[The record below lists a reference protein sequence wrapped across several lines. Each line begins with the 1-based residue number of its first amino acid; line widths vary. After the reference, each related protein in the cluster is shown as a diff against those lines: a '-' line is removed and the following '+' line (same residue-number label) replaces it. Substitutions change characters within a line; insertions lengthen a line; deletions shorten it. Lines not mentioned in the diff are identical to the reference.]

1 MLRLFLIPIQV
12 RCARRRVMLGLCAA
26 HVIWLQLTY
35 GQRLYTSFGQVAE
48 RALGFTPTGLAVH
61 MHPGGNRSEVA
72 VLAKSPPELYTF
84 ALSDSGTILQLG
96 ASPLGGARQGLIA
109 ADPGVNGEP
118 QFLCLSADGADLCI
132 LTREGGVYREKTL
145 PLSQKSD
152 RLLLADIDN
161 DGRKDVLLF
170 GKNRTG
176 VSTLLGR
183 PGGRY
188 VPGPELFVDISISD
202 LTTVDLNG
210 DGITD
215 VLACNWLSNQL
226 SLYYG
231 ISRMVFSEQGTFELP
246 GEPDRIATTW
256 LDRHRFLGVAIS
268 IPGER
273 KIALLRAAPSGD
285 LQLEGTM
292 SLPGR
297 PVALGFAP
305 IHDEAIPD
313 LVIPADD
320 GIIVSRGAG
329 LFEFSPPTLLGP
341 GEDPAGWALADVDG
355 DRKTDLAVAERGAQ
369 RLVFLANAEH
379 GSSATWPSCYA
390 VGSKP
395 LGVVT
400 ADFDGDGRQDI
411 AVANSSSATVSLL
424 FNRGRH
430 RFTGQQTVFVP
441 EGPAHLTIPY
451 SAPHA
456 VIRTLVSAHPSVDQV
471 GVLTLQEDPLRATS
485 FSIPTGPEPRVI
497 HAWEDTSALRIL
509 LRYGAR
515 NAGARSLSLFE
526 QIGGRQF
533 LERALRA
540 SLPERL
546 AVVSME
552 QEAGREAYTIAYV
565 SSEGQNGK
573 CSLSLADVSKQFSA
587 GPVKQSLTFF
597 DSTSSTTA
605 VIPATLTAGG
615 LRDMIIVL
623 GRPDDALLIA
633 LRNPDGSFR
642 PEIERIPDVALA
654 TEEDLV
660 VRDVDGDG
668 HPDITVRNTL
678 TDEIQTFFGSSR
690 GFGRGVRICSARGVR
705 GFAIAPLVVA
715 DIQDLVLTRYNE
727 GTVVIL
733 YAPFRHQQ

>member
-1 MLRLFLIPIQV
+1 MSRLLLIPIHV
-12 RCARRRVMLGLCAA
+12 RCARRRAVLGLCAA
-26 HVIWLQLTY
+26 HMIWLQLTY

-48 RALGFTPTGLAVH
+48 RSLGFTPTGLAVH
-61 MHPGGNRSEVA
+61 ALPAGSRSEVA
-72 VLAKSPPELYTF
+72 VLAKSPPALYTF
-84 ALSDSGTILQLG
+84 ALSDSGTIVQLG
-96 ASPLGGARQGLIA
+96 TSPLGGSRQGLIA
-109 ADPGVNGEP
+109 ADAGPNSEP
-118 QFLCLSADGADLCI
+118 QFLCLSADGEELCI
-132 LTREGGVYREKTL
+132 LTREGGLYREKTL
-145 PLSQKSD
+145 SLPQKSE

-188 VPGPELFVDISISD
+188 VPGPDLFVDISISD
-202 LTTVDLNG
+202 LTTIDLNG

-231 ISRMVFSEQGTFELP
+231 ISRMVFSEQGTFDLP
-246 GEPDRIATTW
+246 GEPDRIAATW
-256 LDRHRFLGVAIS
+256 LDRRRFLGVAVS

-297 PVALGFAP
+297 PVAVGFAP
-305 IHDEAIPD
+305 IHDEEIPD

-329 LFEFSPPTLLGP
+329 VFEFSPPTLLGP

-379 GSSATWPSCYA
+379 GAAAAWPSCYA

-400 ADFDGDGRQDI
+400 ADLDGDGRQDI
-411 AVANSSSATVSLL
+411 AVANSSSSTVSLL
-424 FNRGRH
+424 FNRGRR

-441 EGPAHLTIPY
+441 EGPARLTVPN
-451 SAPHA
+451 SSLHT
-456 VIRTLVSAHPSVDQV
+456 VVRTLVSAHPSGDQV
-471 GVLTLQEDPLRATS
+471 GVLTLQDDPLRATS
-485 FSIPTGPEPRVI
+485 FSIPTGPEPRVL

-509 LRYGAR
+509 LRYGGR
-515 NAGARSLSLFE
+515 GSGPLSLSLFE

-533 LERALRA
+533 LERAFRA

-546 AVVSME
+546 TAVSME
-552 QEAGREAYTIAYV
+552 QEAGREGYTIAFV

-573 CSLSLADVSKQFSA
+573 CSLSLADVSQLFST
-587 GPVKQSLTFF
+587 GPVKQSLTFS
-597 DSTSSTTA
+597 DSTSSTAA

-615 LRDMIIVL
+615 PRDMIIVL
-623 GRPDDALLIA
+623 GRPDNALVIA
-633 LRNPDGSFR
+633 YRNPDGSFR
-642 PEIERIPDVALA
+642 PATERIADVALS

-668 HPDITVRNTL
+668 HPDITVRNAL
-678 TDEIQTFFGSSR
+678 TEEVQTFFGSPR
-690 GFGRGVRICSARGVR
+690 GFGRGIRICSARGVR
-705 GFAIAPLVVA
+705 GFAIAPLVVP
-715 DIQDLVLTRYNE
+715 DIEDLVLSRYNE

-733 YAPFRHQQ
+733 YGPFRHQQ